1 LAPFANGDRRFFE
14 DNSPQEISMSTEPR
28 KGSVKGTAAADPN
41 RLRVK
46 WDDANMRSAY
56 ANVCNAVSTREEVV
70 LLFGLNQ
77 SWHAGQKDVTVQLT
91 DRIILSP
98 HAAKRLQVLLTQLI
112 KQHEDRF
119 GPLDATARAGE
130 Q

>member
-1 LAPFANGDRRFFE
+1 
-14 DNSPQEISMSTEPR
+14 MSSEAR
-28 KGSVKGTAAADPN
+28 KAAGKTGTGGAGEAGA

-46 WDDANMRSAY
+46 WDDANMRSVY

-77 SWHAGQKDVTVQLT
+77 SWHGGQKDVTVQLT

-112 KQHEDRF
+112 KQHEERF
-119 GPLDATARAGE
+119 GLLDAAGPRGTGNRTDG
-130 Q
+130 

>member
-1 LAPFANGDRRFFE
+1 
-14 DNSPQEISMSTEPR
+14 MSTEPR
-28 KGSVKGTAAADPN
+28 KGSVKGGAAGDPGG
-41 RLRVK
+41 RMRVK
-46 WDDANMRSAY
+46 WDDTNMSSAY

-77 SWHAGQKDVTVQLT
+77 TWHAGQKDVTVQLT

-119 GPLDATARAGE
+119 GLLDAAQPKTT
-130 Q
+130 

>member
-1 LAPFANGDRRFFE
+1 
-14 DNSPQEISMSTEPR
+14 MSSEPR
-28 KGSVKGTAAADPN
+28 KGTGKATAAGDPN

-98 HAAKRLQVLLTQLI
+98 HAAKRLQVLLSQLI

-119 GPLDATARAGE
+119 GPLDNAARPGE
-130 Q
+130 P